1 MPTYNLSELVEA
13 TTDVVAD
20 RVALV
25 TEQRQLSFADLD
37 ARANQLAHHLRA
49 AGFGPG
55 DMIGLHLHNGTEYVE
70 AMLAAFKIRA
80 VPVNINYRYVAG
92 ELEAL
97 YRYTDLVALIFHR
110 GFSSVVSPVTA
121 QVPAIRHLLVV
132 ADGSHET
139 PPQGAIDYESALG
152 DQPTPRAFAGRS
164 SDDIYVTCTG
174 GTTGQPKAV
183 LWRHEDLVFAA
194 FNGGDITG
202 QLGPVT
208 AAEQLAERARQN
220 PLTVQLALAPLMH
233 VTGHWAVLAF
243 LIGGGTTILSPPGKL
258 DPGKVWHLVSTHDV
272 NLLSLVGDAMA
283 RPLIE
288 EYQRHPVPVPRL
300 GVLGSGGARISPST
314 KAEISRALPHVATFD
329 GLGSSESG
337 IIARSRS
344 VAGQAGRSRFPVD
357 STTAVLDE
365 HNRPLPPG
373 SGVVGRLAR
382 RGHLPLGYFK
392 DEAKT
397 KATFV
402 EIDGQR
408 WVIPGDMAIHEHD
421 GTITLCGRGSTSIN
435 TGGEKVFPEEVEQV
449 LMAHPKVADTIVVGR
464 ADDRWGERVVAI
476 VQPVGADPPMLDELQ
491 AHARAHLAG
500 YKLPRELIVVDQ
512 VERMPNGKADLRWA
526 KGLLR

>member
-1 MPTYNLSELVEA
+1 MTSYNLSELVEA

-25 TEQRQLSFADLD
+25 TEEHQLSFADLD

-49 AGFGPG
+49 AGLGPG
-55 DMIGLHLHNGTEYVE
+55 DMIGLHLNNGPEYVE

-92 ELEAL
+92 ELETL
-97 YRYTDLVALIFHR
+97 YRYTELVALIFHR
-110 GFSSVVSPVTA
+110 EFSSVVSPVIA

-132 ADGSHET
+132 ADHSDET
-139 PPQGAIDYESALG
+139 PPEGAADYESVLQ
-152 DQPTPRAFAGRS
+152 DQPTSRSFTGRS

-202 QLGPVT
+202 LLGPVT
-208 AAEQLAERARQN
+208 APEQLAERARKN
-220 PLTVQLALAPLMH
+220 PPTVQLALAPLMH

-243 LIGGGTTILSPPGKL
+243 LIGGGTTILAPPGKL
-258 DPGKVWHLVSTHDV
+258 DPAKVWQLVTTHNV
-272 NLLSLVGDAMA
+272 NMLSLVGDAMA
-283 RPLIE
+283 RPLID
-288 EYQRHPVPVPRL
+288 EYKRHPVAVSHL
-300 GVLGSGGARISPST
+300 GVIGSGGARISPST
-314 KAEISRALPHVATFD
+314 KSEITGALPNVAIFD

-337 IIARSRS
+337 IIARSQS
-344 VAGQAGRSRFPVD
+344 AAGQMGRSKFPVD

-365 HNRPLPPG
+365 LNRPLAPG
-373 SGVVGRLAR
+373 SGIVGRLAR
-382 RGHLPLGYFK
+382 RGHLPLGYFR

-408 WVIPGDMAIHEHD
+408 WVIPGDMAILDED
-421 GTITLCGRGSTSIN
+421 GTITLYGRGSTSIN

-449 LMAHPKVADTIVVGR
+449 LMAHPKVADTLVVGR

-476 VQPVGADPPMLDELQ
+476 VQPAGAEAPTLDELQ
-491 AHARAHLAG
+491 THARAHLAG
-500 YKLPRELIVVDQ
+500 YKLPRDLIVVENVQ
-512 VERMPNGKADLRWA
+512 RSPSGKADLQWA
-526 KGLLR
+526 KNLAR